1 MKNLFKLIIILSLVG
16 CNKEPG
22 PGGTSSIRGKVY
34 KKEINSL
41 GQVLNEYYDADKSVY
56 ILYGD
61 QDKIYD
67 DKFSTSYDGSY
78 SFSHL
83 NLGKY
88 TVFTYSRCDSCV
100 SGDTIV
106 SITIEITE
114 KKKEYVLDD
123 LIVYK

>member
-1 MKNLFKLIIILSLVG
+1 MKNLFYFIFVIILVG

-41 GQVLNEYYDADKSVY
+41 GQVLSEYYDAGKDVFIIYGEDDKT
-56 ILYGD
+56 
-61 QDKIYD
+61 YD
-67 DKFSTSYDGSY
+67 DKFSTSYDGS
-78 SFSHL
+78 FEFTHL

-88 TVFTYSRCDSCV
+88 TIFSYSRCDACL
-100 SGDTIV
+100 SGDTVV
-106 SITIEITE
+106 SVTIEITE
-114 KKKEYVLDD
+114 KKKDYVLDD